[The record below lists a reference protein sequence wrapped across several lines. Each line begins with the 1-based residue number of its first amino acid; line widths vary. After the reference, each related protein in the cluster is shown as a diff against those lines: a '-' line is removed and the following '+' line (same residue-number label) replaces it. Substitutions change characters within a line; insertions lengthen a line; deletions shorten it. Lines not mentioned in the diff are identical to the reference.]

1 MPKSKRAKVY
11 NLTQVTKKNREQ
23 KEKLFEN
30 IRECIPNYQHCFV
43 FSIDNMRNNYLKD
56 VRKELNDCRYVNCL
70 PSSYSPVTEFN
81 RNRNH

>member
-1 MPKSKRAKVY
+1 MPKSKRTKVF

-56 VRKELNDCRYVNCL
+56 VRKELNDCRYDPSFLL
-70 PSSYSPVTEFN
+70 PFPFSIPMAY
-81 RNRNH
+81 H